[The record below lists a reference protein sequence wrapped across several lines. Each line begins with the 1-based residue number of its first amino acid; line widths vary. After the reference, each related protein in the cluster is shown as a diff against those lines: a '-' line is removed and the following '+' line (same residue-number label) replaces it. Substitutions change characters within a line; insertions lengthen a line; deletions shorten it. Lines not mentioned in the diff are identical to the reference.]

1 MRQLTSN
8 LPTMK
13 FGRTDHPEK
22 IDFTLPSDHPDTA
35 ETLKKYKDDVPFEVS
50 VGCAKWNKADLKGF
64 YPRGIK
70 DELTYYS
77 RQFNSIELNATFY
90 NSPDKNQV
98 ITWKEK
104 TPEDFKFFPKIPQS
118 VSHYR
123 RLNDVKNLTEEFA
136 DSVSMFEEKLGMV
149 FLQMIDNFKPKF
161 IDRVKSFAQDFPK
174 GVPLAI
180 EVRNEDWF
188 KGEVFDAYYDI
199 LKKNNITNIIVDAA
213 ARRDMLHMRLSNDA
227 AFIRYVGANHKS
239 DYSRLEDWVERIKI
253 WRSQGLQKLYFFI
266 HQNIEK
272 ESPLLAEHFIKM
284 LNKELDLSLKIP
296 NSPDNPL
303 GF

>member
-1 MRQLTSN
+1 
-8 LPTMK
+8 MK

-22 IDFTLPSDHPDTA
+22 IDFTLPPDHLDTSKI
-35 ETLKKYKDDVPFEVS
+35 LGKSKNNNPFEVY

-64 YPRGIK
+64 YPRGTK

-104 TPEDFKFFPKIPQS
+104 TPADFKFFPKIPQS

-123 RLNDVKNLTEEFA
+123 RLNDVKNLTEDFA

-161 IDRVKSFAQDFPK
+161 IDRVESFAAEFPK

-180 EVRNEDWF
+180 EVRNEEWF
-188 KGEVFDAYYDI
+188 NGEVFDSYYDI

-272 ESPLLAEHFIKM
+272 ESPLLAEHFIKL
-284 LNKELDLSLKIP
+284 LNVELGLSLKIP

-303 GF
+303 GL

>member
-1 MRQLTSN
+1 
-8 LPTMK
+8 MK

-22 IDFTLPSDHPDTA
+22 IDFTLPPDHPDTA
-35 ETLKKYKDDVPFEVS
+35 EILKKFKGDDPFEVY

-64 YPRGIK
+64 YPRGTK
-70 DELTYYS
+70 DELAYYS

-98 ITWKEK
+98 VTWKEK
-104 TPEDFKFFPKIPQS
+104 TPSDFKFFPKIPQT

-123 RLNDVKNLTEEFA
+123 RLNDVKNLTEDFA

-161 IDRVKSFAQDFPK
+161 IDRVESFASEFPK

-188 KGEVFDAYYDI
+188 NGEIFDAYYDI
-199 LKKNNITNIIVDAA
+199 LKKNDITNIIVDAA

-253 WRSQGLQKLYFFI
+253 WRSQGLRKLYFFI

-272 ESPLLAEHFIKM
+272 ESPLLAEHFIKL
-284 LNKELDLSLKIP
+284 LNAELGLSLKIP

-303 GF
+303 GL

>member
-1 MRQLTSN
+1 
-8 LPTMK
+8 MK

-22 IDFTLPSDHPDTA
+22 IDFTLPPDHPDTA
-35 ETLKKYKDDVPFEVS
+35 KILKKFKSDDPFEVY

-64 YPRGIK
+64 YPRGTK

-104 TPEDFKFFPKIPQS
+104 TPIDFKFFPKIPQS

-136 DSVSMFEEKLGMV
+136 NSVSMFEEKLGMV

-161 IDRVKSFAQDFPK
+161 IDRVESFAAEFPK

-180 EVRNEDWF
+180 EVRNEEWF
-188 KGEVFDAYYDI
+188 NGEVFDTYFDI

-272 ESPLLAEHFIKM
+272 ESPLLAEHFIKL
-284 LNKELDLSLKIP
+284 LNAELGLSLKTP

>member
-1 MRQLTSN
+1 
-8 LPTMK
+8 MK
-13 FGRTDHPEK
+13 FGSTDHPEK
-22 IDFTLPSDHPDTA
+22 IDFALPPDHPDTA
-35 ETLKKYKDDVPFEVS
+35 ETLKKYKSDAPFEVY

-64 YPRGIK
+64 YPRGTK

-98 ITWKEK
+98 VQWKEK

-123 RLNDVKNLTEEFA
+123 RLNDVKNLTDEFA
-136 DSVSMFEEKLGMV
+136 DAVSMFEEKLGMV

-161 IDRVKSFAQDFPK
+161 IDRVEGFAQDFPK

-188 KGEVFDAYYDI
+188 KGEVFDAYYQI
-199 LKKNNITNIIVDAA
+199 LKNNDITNIIVDAA
-213 ARRDMLHMRLSNDA
+213 ARRDMLHMRLSNNA
-227 AFIRYVGANHKS
+227 AFVRYVGANHTS
-239 DYSRLEDWVERIKI
+239 DYTRLEDWVERIKS

-266 HQNIEK
+266 HQNVEK

-284 LNKELDLSLKIP
+284 LNNELNLSLKIP

>member
-1 MRQLTSN
+1 
-8 LPTMK
+8 MK

-22 IDFTLPSDHPDTA
+22 IDFTLPPDHPDTA
-35 ETLKKYKDDVPFEVS
+35 EILKKFKSDDPFEVY

-64 YPRGIK
+64 YPRGTK
-70 DELTYYS
+70 DELAYYS

-98 ITWKEK
+98 VTWKEK
-104 TPEDFKFFPKIPQS
+104 TPADFKFFPKIPQT

-123 RLNDVKNLTEEFA
+123 RLNDVKNLTEDFA

-161 IDRVKSFAQDFPK
+161 LDRVESFASEFPK

-188 KGEVFDAYYDI
+188 NGEIFDAYYDI
-199 LKKNNITNIIVDAA
+199 LKKNDITNIIVDAA

-253 WRSQGLQKLYFFI
+253 WRSQGLRKLYFFI

-272 ESPLLAEHFIKM
+272 ESPLLAEHFIKL
-284 LNKELDLSLKIP
+284 LNAELGLSLKIP

>member
-1 MRQLTSN
+1 
-8 LPTMK
+8 MK
-13 FGRTDHPEK
+13 FGRTEHPEK
-22 IDFTLPSDHPDTA
+22 IDFALPPDHPDTA
-35 ETLKKYKDDVPFEVS
+35 ETLKKYKSDAPFEVY

-64 YPRGIK
+64 YPRGTK

-98 ITWKEK
+98 VQWKEK

-123 RLNDVKNLTEEFA
+123 RLNDVKNLTEDFA

-161 IDRVKSFAQDFPK
+161 IDRVESFAQNFPK

-188 KGEVFDAYYDI
+188 KGEVFDAYFDI

-239 DYSRLEDWVERIKI
+239 DYSRLEDWVERIKV
-253 WRSQGLQKLYFFI
+253 WRSHGLQKLYFFI

-272 ESPLLAEHFIKM
+272 ESPLLAEHFIKL
-284 LNKELDLSLKIP
+284 LNSELGLSLKIP
-296 NSPDNPL
+296 NSPDNPF

>member
-1 MRQLTSN
+1 
-8 LPTMK
+8 MK

-22 IDFTLPSDHPDTA
+22 IDFTLPPDHPDTA
-35 ETLKKYKDDVPFEVS
+35 KILKKFKSEDPFEVY

-64 YPRGIK
+64 YPRGTK
-70 DELTYYS
+70 DELPYYS

-90 NSPDKNQV
+90 KSPDKNQV
-98 ITWKEK
+98 INWKEK
-104 TPEDFKFFPKIPQS
+104 TPADFKFFPKIPQS

-123 RLNDVKNLTEEFA
+123 RLNDINNLTEDFA
-136 DSVSMFEEKLGMV
+136 DAVSMFEEKLGMV
-149 FLQMIDNFKPKF
+149 FLQMIQNFKPKF
-161 IDRVKSFAQDFPK
+161 IDRIENFAQNFPK

-188 KGEVFDAYYDI
+188 KREVFDAYFDI
-199 LKKNNITNIIVDAA
+199 LKKNNVTNIIVDAA
-213 ARRDMLHMRLSNDA
+213 ARRDMLHMRLSSDA

-239 DYSRLEDWVERIKI
+239 DYSRLEDWVERIKT

-272 ESPLLAEHFIKM
+272 KSPLLAEHFIKL
-284 LNKELDLSLKIP
+284 LNAELGLSLKTP
-296 NSPDNPL
+296 KSPDKSS
-303 GF
+303 

>member
-1 MRQLTSN
+1 
-8 LPTMK
+8 MK

-22 IDFTLPSDHPDTA
+22 IDFTLPPDHPDTA
-35 ETLKKYKDDVPFEVS
+35 KVLKSFKSDNPFEVY

-64 YPRGIK
+64 YPRGTK

-104 TPEDFKFFPKIPQS
+104 TPIDFKFFPKIPQS

-136 DSVSMFEEKLGMV
+136 NSVSMFEEKLGMV

-161 IDRVKSFAQDFPK
+161 IDRVDSFATEFPK
-174 GVPLAI
+174 GIPLAI
-180 EVRNEDWF
+180 EVRNEEWF
-188 KGEVFDAYYDI
+188 NGEVFDTYFDI

-213 ARRDMLHMRLSNDA
+213 ARRDMLHMRLSNDT

-239 DYSRLEDWVERIKI
+239 DYSRLEEWVERIKI

-272 ESPLLAEHFIKM
+272 ESPLLAEHFIKL
-284 LNKELDLSLKIP
+284 LNAELGLSLKTP

>member
-1 MRQLTSN
+1 
-8 LPTMK
+8 MK

-22 IDFTLPSDHPDTA
+22 IDFTLPPDHPDTA
-35 ETLKKYKDDVPFEVS
+35 EILKKFKSDDPFEVY

-64 YPRGIK
+64 YPRGTK
-70 DELTYYS
+70 DELAYYS

-98 ITWKEK
+98 VTWKEK
-104 TPEDFKFFPKIPQS
+104 TPADFKFFPKIPQT

-123 RLNDVKNLTEEFA
+123 RLNDVKNLTEDFA

-161 IDRVKSFAQDFPK
+161 IDRVESFASEFPK

-188 KGEVFDAYYDI
+188 NGEIFDAYYDI
-199 LKKNNITNIIVDAA
+199 LKKNDITNIIVDAA

-253 WRSQGLQKLYFFI
+253 WRSQGLRKLYFFI

-272 ESPLLAEHFIKM
+272 ESPLLAEHFIKL
-284 LNKELDLSLKIP
+284 LNAELGLSLKIP

-303 GF
+303 GL

>member
-1 MRQLTSN
+1 
-8 LPTMK
+8 MK
-13 FGRTDHPEK
+13 FGSTDQPEK
-22 IDFTLPSDHPDTA
+22 IDFTLPADHPDTA
-35 ETLKKYKDDVPFEVS
+35 KTLKHFKSDDPFEVY
-50 VGCAKWNKADLKGF
+50 VGCAKWNKSDLKGF
-64 YPRGIK
+64 YPRGTK

-98 ITWKEK
+98 VQWKEK

-123 RLNDVKNLTEEFA
+123 RLNDVKNLTDEFA

-161 IDRVKSFAQDFPK
+161 IDRVESFVQDFPK

-188 KGEVFDAYYDI
+188 KGEVFDAYYEI

-227 AFIRYVGANHKS
+227 AFIRYVGANHAS
-239 DYSRLEDWVERIKI
+239 DYTRLEDWVEKIKV

-266 HQNIEK
+266 HQNVEK
-272 ESPLLAEHFIKM
+272 ESPLLAEHFINL
-284 LNKELDLSLKIP
+284 LNKELGLSLKTP
-296 NSPDNPL
+296 NSPGNPL

>member
-1 MRQLTSN
+1 
-8 LPTMK
+8 MK
-13 FGRTDHPEK
+13 FGSTDHPEK
-22 IDFTLPSDHPDTA
+22 IDFALPPDHPDTA
-35 ETLKKYKDDVPFEVS
+35 ETLKKYKSDAPFEVY

-64 YPRGIK
+64 YPRGTK

-98 ITWKEK
+98 LQWKEK

-123 RLNDVKNLTEEFA
+123 RLNDVKNLTDEFA
-136 DSVSMFEEKLGMV
+136 DAVSMFEEKLGMV

-161 IDRVKSFAQDFPK
+161 IDRVEGFVKDFPK

-188 KGEVFDAYYDI
+188 KGEVFDTYYQI
-199 LKKNNITNIIVDAA
+199 LKNNDITNIIVDAA

-227 AFIRYVGANHKS
+227 AFVRYVGANHTS
-239 DYSRLEDWVERIKI
+239 DYTRLEDWVERIKL

-266 HQNIEK
+266 HQNVEK
-272 ESPLLAEHFIKM
+272 ESPLLAEHFIKL
-284 LNKELDLSLKIP
+284 LNKELGLSLKIP

>member
-1 MRQLTSN
+1 
-8 LPTMK
+8 MK

-22 IDFTLPSDHPDTA
+22 IDFTLPPDHPDTA
-35 ETLKKYKDDVPFEVS
+35 EILKKFKSDDPFEVY

-64 YPRGIK
+64 YPRGTK
-70 DELTYYS
+70 DELAYYS

-98 ITWKEK
+98 VTWKEK
-104 TPEDFKFFPKIPQS
+104 TPSDFKFFPKIPQT

-123 RLNDVKNLTEEFA
+123 RLNDVKNLTEDFA

-161 IDRVKSFAQDFPK
+161 IDRVESFASEFPK

-188 KGEVFDAYYDI
+188 NGEIFDAYYDI
-199 LKKNNITNIIVDAA
+199 LKKNDITNIIVDAA

-253 WRSQGLQKLYFFI
+253 WRSQGLRKLYFFI

-272 ESPLLAEHFIKM
+272 ESPLLAEHFIKL
-284 LNKELDLSLKIP
+284 LNAELGLSLKIP